1 MNRTQSNAT
10 AADDRWTLVP
20 EAIPIAVLMTGL
32 LVAIAMIT
40 HHLLLARRNRAEDA
54 HNESRSSPS
63 SPKPGESDPGVC
75 QASLGLASTP
85 SDLPAHAWA
94 GPTILICDHSAAGP
108 GPATR

>member
-1 MNRTQSNAT
+1 MNRSQANAT

-40 HHLLLARRNRAEDA
+40 HHLLLARRNRAADA
-54 HNESRSSPS
+54 HNESD
-63 SPKPGESDPGVC
+63 PGESDPGVW

-85 SDLPAHAWA
+85 AQLPPPAPNAWA